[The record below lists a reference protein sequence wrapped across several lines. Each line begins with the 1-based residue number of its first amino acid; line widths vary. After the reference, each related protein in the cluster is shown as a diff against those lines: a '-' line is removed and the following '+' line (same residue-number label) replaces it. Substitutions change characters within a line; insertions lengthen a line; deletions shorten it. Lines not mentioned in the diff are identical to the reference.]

1 MAMMMRN
8 AAATA
13 AELMALASASAA
25 ALVVWLLLARP
36 LDVVDAVGSHE
47 LSGLAQLL
55 FTTIRGVLMR
65 LLELL

>member
-1 MAMMMRN
+1 MIMRN

-36 LDVVDAVGSHE
+36 LDVVNAVGGHE
-47 LSGLAQLL
+47 LGGLARLTFMTLQHL
-55 FTTIRGVLMR
+55 LMR
-65 LLELL
+65 LLDLL

>member
-1 MAMMMRN
+1 MMTRD

-13 AELMALASASAA
+13 AEVMALGSATAA

-36 LDVVDAVGSHE
+36 LDVATAVSGQE
-47 LSGLAQLL
+47 LSGLARLV
-55 FTTIRGVLMR
+55 FTTLQDLLMR